1 MDFYGKYKSPLGY
14 QTGANQIDSYG
25 VDHSGFTLRDELA
38 YQMARQQREN
48 QIIKNY
54 NNHGITQD
62 YPQSGTNFWGN
73 SPDNNFGFGTS
84 QISSNIENMQNTPVP
99 NVQNQAYGTSS
110 MAGPSSSSSFSN
122 SINPY
127 ARIKQLLEQNDYTQ
141 NQEVNNINQLT
152 QNSLLNSGSDSTSNN
167 IDYSLY
173 GNDFSKEFINE
184 MLNDKRFQNIMNNR
198 VRINEGGYVNHPN
211 DRGGE
216 TKFAISSRWY
226 PNEDIKN
233 LTRERA
239 DMILFRDYWKDT
251 NIYQLPDEIAD
262 IVLDDSIVQGQPTA
276 IKNLQR
282 ALGIVDDGIIGQ
294 NTLNSIKNTNIKTLK
309 EKFIKNVKD
318 IEEQYL
324 NNDPSQRVFEKG
336 HKNRFNKY

>member
-1 MDFYGKYKSPLGY
+1 MFNKYKSPLGY
-14 QTGANQIDSYG
+14 QNGENQVDTYG
-25 VDHSGFTLRDELA
+25 VNHSNFSVRDELA
-38 YQMARQQREN
+38 YQMLRQQKEGQMIN
-48 QIIKNY
+48 NY
-54 NNHGITQD
+54 NQQGITKD
-62 YPQSGTNFWGN
+62 YPQYSTNFWGS
-73 SPDNNFGFGTS
+73 SPDNNFGFGNS
-84 QISSNIENMQNTPVP
+84 HISPNIENMQNTPVL
-99 NVQNQAYGTSS
+99 NVQNQTYNNSTE
-110 MAGPSSSSSFSN
+110 PSSNSSFSN

-127 ARIKQLLEQNDYTQ
+127 AKIKKLLEQN
-141 NQEVNNINQLT
+141 QEANNTNQLSPKT
-152 QNSLLNSGSDSTSNN
+152 NPNKASNVVSSN

-173 GNDFSKEFINE
+173 GNDFSKEFIDE

-251 NIYQLPDEIAD
+251 NIYQLPDELAD

-282 ALGIVDDGIIGQ
+282 ALGVVDDGIIGP
-294 NTLNSIKNTNIKTLK
+294 NTLNSIKNTNIKTIK

-324 NNDPSQRVFEKG
+324 NNDPSQRVFERG
-336 HKNRFNKY
+336 HKNRFSKY